1 MSTTIDNRVVSMTFD
16 NKDFETNAQTSINT
30 LAKLKESLNLSGAA
44 QGMDEINSAAKDITA
59 LEGYG
64 AAVETVGSKFNVLQE
79 LAIGAL
85 RKIGENLEGQ
95 AEKMIKAF
103 TIDNVSEGWNKYEE
117 KTKSIAT
124 MMAATRGDVGTI
136 YEDEEDQMA
145 YINEQMEKLNWYTD
159 ETSYNLMDMTSNI
172 GKFISNG
179 IEVDDAVSAMMGITN
194 WAGISGASI
203 NEASRAMYNLSQ
215 AMGMGKVTLMDW
227 KSIENANMATREFK
241 ETCIETAL
249 ALGTIEQVGEGVYR
263 SLQGGPEFTV
273 ESFRESLTK
282 GKWLD
287 NNVLT
292 TSLKKYSQFTEE
304 LYDLKN
310 AAKTL
315 EGDQWWD
322 TVGEMYDA
330 LEQYEKGNLNLQE
343 ISDNTGLS
351 IDDLKQRFD
360 SLTSAE
366 NELGRTALQK
376 AQEAKT
382 LKEAIA
388 SVGDAASTKWMSIFE
403 AIFGDYLRAKTLWT
417 DLAESLW
424 DIFVAPVDKAAQAV
438 KIWANLGGRDLLFGA
453 EGFQGAFSM
462 ISEAIG
468 KINQALFGWIPE
480 VKASKIAEF
489 LYNLTQ
495 SFYNAASKFHDF
507 INKLIPDDDSRI
519 ISPLEK
525 ISGFIRAIIDI
536 ASSAIGLVGSA
547 IGGIFKLFGSIAT
560 YLTTNEKSLQV
571 FRKIADVLGTIGSA
585 AMIVSGKI
593 RWMFEE
599 LKESEGVKQAIQLF
613 KDIKAAIGTVATFIA
628 DHFIKQLTGVKT
640 TIKTF
645 ATRGFRVN
653 DIVEKISNTL
663 SQVVAW
669 LRSARDAVES
679 TWRHVRAVWVLFQHS
694 ETYQRFAEAFAN
706 IKTAVEN
713 IKKSISGWFT
723 NKLEGLSKLTFE
735 NFDISGI
742 VKAVGDGIVKL
753 IVWLRHA
760 GELITDFATKAHD
773 MWEAFKES
781 ETYQRVADI
790 FKQIR
795 DFVTETYNK
804 ISGWVTDKIEKLSTL
819 KFSNFN
825 ILGTVLNGILTVL
838 GAIGIAAF
846 AAISVVAG
854 LVSNVVDLWNQFKQ
868 TEAFQVIVDAFEAI
882 KNFAID
888 IYNTVSGW
896 VSAGIDKVIEF
907 FQTDFTKINIADIV
921 QNVNDKFME
930 FVGWVTSAKDE
941 FDKFVEK
948 VKNSKLGQGISK
960 FIDDVKEVGLV
971 EAFKNAAEGIGDAIL
986 NFSLDDIDFTALA
999 TNVDSAFKTIVDWF
1013 TNAHGSFDDFVKAV
1027 KESKLGQKINAEFEQ
1042 IKQEGP
1048 IKVFTNFL
1056 DDVKKKLEEAKKAFE
1071 NTSIAQAIKTE
1082 IQKIVG
1088 VFNWLVAEFRKT
1100 KIGSLVLGKLDEIK
1114 DKLKNAKSLSD
1125 YLKTAIT
1132 TIGGF
1137 FKTIKEFF
1145 FGNSLDQKNLFE
1157 RAKGVTSSIAKGILE
1172 GLKSVDW
1179 SKYLDAAQQ
1188 GSLIWFLFNLG
1199 LFLLNFARV
1208 LNGVVAIANGL
1219 KEFGKKLKDSAKNI
1233 NKILIS
1239 FNNVL
1244 KAEAFNL
1251 DATAILKLAIA
1262 FGILTAA
1269 FYALAKLDER
1279 AYHQALMGVIMI
1291 AGIIALL
1298 IWIIKKIQ
1306 EHFDKAELV
1315 GATIHDAGQ
1324 QIGGALADFGK
1335 NLAKGIAVALKSLA
1349 GKLGMAALII
1359 AVAAAVAL
1367 IAAVIYKLQG
1377 IQWDQIKTAVAVVV
1391 GIALGLAFAVG
1402 GLANVATAFSLDQ
1415 AALVL
1420 AVALSVAKIA
1430 DVLLQIANYKGK
1442 VGGALGVMALLAV
1455 GLTAVT
1461 VILSA
1466 VPAFFPRDKALL
1478 VLGVA
1483 GSIWLLSKAVMSIGT
1498 MEKGVWQGLG
1508 VVAALGVG
1516 LWAACMAFSK
1526 IFVLPGMDGLA
1537 KMALELAVAITLLT
1551 IPVKAFANFGVER
1564 IGDLAVGI
1572 GAVVALGAGI
1582 WAFAKFAPGIKASAL
1597 SMIGLA
1603 AAIAILT
1610 IPVVAFGKLLE
1621 PAELWNGV
1629 GAVAAL
1635 AVTLGIVGLM
1645 TSKLVSAGT
1654 GAALLAI
1661 GVAIGILGLTAVGV
1675 GMYLNQAVAGL
1686 VAIGVALLAL
1696 CGIAAIAGIP
1706 LVTDGLL
1713 AIAAACIGVGIG
1725 ALGIGVGAILVVE
1738 ALKQIEG
1745 GMELVEG
1752 IVSALSNLTE
1762 TFKGIAEAFI
1772 SFFRDIN
1779 DSFNEFC
1786 EGLENNTLPVPDE
1799 SDWGFYSDMRE
1810 EAQNQLSY
1818 NNGYNDT
1825 AGYGQGVS
1833 AATRPPTPDG
1843 DDWAVFSDAVR
1854 SNVRSNFTEENGQAD
1869 ASPYY
1874 EGITRGGD
1882 AQILD
1887 LETGNVIGYVRE
1899 EAQSQLTAENGQ
1911 ADAAPYYQGI
1921 SDAATNSAFTEEHTQ
1936 RLSGRI
1942 KTYGTAAFE
1951 DAKPAVVKGAEALGQ
1966 EVGTACG
1973 NAFPDLAE
1981 VTNTQ
1986 FANMNQAVVDN
1997 TDPSVAY
2004 WQNYMAQVNGAF
2016 QNGSNDVENTSM
2028 GFTPLQWLM
2037 PNMNI
2042 DPAANELLNG
2052 FNGMSHG
2059 IDTAMADV
2067 TNSINSIDING
2078 MVSQAYSGVNEELDS
2093 ITADFTDF
2101 STDIGSVLGGE
2112 NNPINMLGSDW
2123 SAGFPDVQTMIN
2135 GNLESLMGDFNG
2147 YIPQYEALGSGA
2159 AGTGYLNTFASG
2171 MEQVYPNIETQ
2182 MGTYSDGLLSQF
2194 TDNVSEY
2201 GTTAQNSINSMTQTY
2216 QNNYTPLYNSA
2227 QDLANQAVLGAD
2239 STVSGWQASAAN
2251 AAAGYINTLSYYYQD
2266 FYNTGAEAAGYA
2278 HQGFDDYLGINSPS
2292 KLFGESGYYS
2302 VLGFA
2307 NAVNDYSSM
2316 ASNATTGMADEAL
2329 NAVSNSI
2336 RNINEMMLSGID
2348 PNPAIRPV
2356 MDLSGVENGLSA
2368 MNGMIDSSS
2377 TYEAAM
2383 NGISMGG
2390 TTTFGQMLDL
2400 LSNSISRFTPE
2411 SSRPIVIN
2419 VTGGNNANA
2428 DQIADR
2434 VMYRLNTEL
2443 RRGKAAMA

>member
-44 QGMDEINSAAKDITA
+44 QGMDEINNAAKDVTA

-85 RKIGENLEGQ
+85 RKIGADLEGQ
-95 AEKMIKAF
+95 AEKMLKAF
-103 TIDNVSEGWNKYEE
+103 TIDNISQGWTKYEE

-124 MMAATRGDVGTI
+124 MMAATRGDIGTI

-145 YINEQMEKLNWYTD
+145 YINEQMDKLNWYTD

-227 KSIENANMATREFK
+227 KSVENANMATREFK

-273 ESFRESLTK
+273 DSFRESLTE

-287 NNVLT
+287 NTVLT

-310 AAKTL
+310 AATTL

-330 LEQYEKGNLNLQE
+330 LEQYEAGSLDLQE
-343 ISDNTGLS
+343 ISDQTGLS
-351 IDDLKQRFD
+351 VDDLKARFD

-376 AQEAKT
+376 SQEAKT

-388 SVGDAASTKWMSIFE
+388 SVGDAASTKWMSVFE

-424 DIFVAPVDKAAQAV
+424 DIFVSPIDKAAQAV

-462 ISEAIG
+462 IAETLG

-489 LYNLTQ
+489 LYGLTQ
-495 SFYNAASKFHDF
+495 SFYDAVSKFHDF
-507 INKLIPDDDSRI
+507 INKLIPDDENDRI
-519 ISPLEK
+519 IGPLEK
-525 ISGFIRAIIDI
+525 ISWFIQAIIDA
-536 ASSAIGLVGSA
+536 ASGAIGLVGSA

-560 YLTTNEKSLQV
+560 YLTTNEKSLEV
-571 FRKIADVLGTIGSA
+571 FRKIADVLGAIGNA
-585 AMIVSGKI
+585 ARIVSGKI
-593 RWMFEE
+593 RWVFES
-599 LKESEGVKQAIQLF
+599 LKESEGVKQVIQLF
-613 KDIKAAIGTVATFIA
+613 NDIKTAVGTVATFIA
-628 DHFIKQLTGVKT
+628 DHFIKQLTGVKNNVEE
-640 TIKTF
+640 F
-645 ATRGFRVN
+645 AFRGFRVGA
-653 DIVEKISNTL
+653 IVTAISNIL
-663 SQVVAW
+663 SQIVAW
-669 LRSARDAVES
+669 LRAAKDNIAAMWENVKA
-679 TWRHVRAVWVLFQHS
+679 TWETFKQT

-706 IKTAVEN
+706 IKASVEN

-723 NKLEGLSKLTFE
+723 KKLEGLSKLTFE
-735 NFDISGI
+735 NFDISNI
-742 VKAVGDGIVKL
+742 VSTVGDWLVKF
-753 IVWLRHA
+753 IGWLGHA
-760 GELITDFATKAHD
+760 AELIMDFATKAHD
-773 MWEAFKES
+773 MWEVFKES
-781 ETYQRVADI
+781 ETYQKVADI

-819 KFSNFN
+819 KFSNFD
-825 ILGTVLNGILTVL
+825 ILGTILNGILTVL

-846 AAISVVAG
+846 AAVSVVAN
-854 LVSNVVDLWNQFKQ
+854 LVTSVVDLWNQFKQ
-868 TEAFQVIVDAFEAI
+868 TEAFQVLVDAFKAI
-882 KNFAID
+882 KDFAID

-896 VSAGIDKVIEF
+896 VGAGIDKVIEF

-960 FIDDVKEVGLV
+960 FIEDVKEVGLV
-971 EAFKNAAEGIGDAIL
+971 EAFKNAAEGIGEAIT
-986 NFSLDDIDFTALA
+986 NFSLDDIDFNAIA
-999 TNVDSAFKTIVDWF
+999 TNVDSAFQGIVKWF
-1013 TNAHGSFDDFVKAV
+1013 NDAHGSFDDFVKAV
-1027 KESKLGQKINAEFEQ
+1027 KESKLGQKINSEFEQ

-1048 IKVFTNFL
+1048 IKVFTDFL

-1071 NTSIAQAIKTE
+1071 NTSIAKAITTE

-1100 KIGSLVLGKLDEIK
+1100 KIGSLVLGKIDEIK

-1125 YLKTAIT
+1125 YLKTAIS

-1145 FGNSLDQKNLFE
+1145 FGNGLDQKNLFE
-1157 RAKGVTSSIAKGILE
+1157 RAKETTSSIAKGILE

-1188 GSLIWFLFNLG
+1188 GSLIWFLVSLG
-1199 LFLLNFARV
+1199 AFLFNFARV
-1208 LNGVVAIANGL
+1208 LGGVVSIANGL

-1291 AGIIALL
+1291 AGVIALL

-1306 EHFDKAELV
+1306 DHFDKTELV

-1349 GKLGMAALII
+1349 GKLGMAALIV
-1359 AVAAAVAL
+1359 AVGVAVAL

-1377 IQWDQIKTAVAVVV
+1377 IKWDDIKTAVEVVI
-1391 GIALGLAFAVG
+1391 GIAVGLGVAVW
-1402 GLANVATAFSLDQ
+1402 LLSKVATSFSLDQ

-1420 AVALSVAKIA
+1420 GFALAIGKIA
-1430 DVLLQIANYKGK
+1430 DVLLQIASYEGEIWTALE
-1442 VGGALGVMALLAV
+1442 VIGWIALGLTIATVAISRLGALLPGANAW
-1455 GLTAVT
+1455 
-1461 VILSA
+1461 
-1466 VPAFFPRDKALL
+1466 L
-1478 VLGVA
+1478 VLGIA
-1483 GSIWLLSKAVMSIGT
+1483 GGIWILAQTLIDLSKLEGDVSS
-1498 MEKGVWQGLG
+1498 GVEVLVSLAFGLYG
-1508 VVAALGVG
+1508 
-1516 LWAACMAFSK
+1516 ACLMFSK
-1526 IFVLPGMDGLA
+1526 IVVMPEMAGLG
-1537 KMALELAVAITLLT
+1537 KFALELAFALTLLT
-1551 IPVKAFANFGVER
+1551 IPVKAFANFDDWKKLGQG
-1564 IGDLAVGI
+1564 IIAVGL
-1572 GAVVALGAGI
+1572 LGLGI
-1582 WAFAKFAPGIKASAL
+1582 WAFSKFAPAFEVSAL

-1610 IPVVAFGKLLE
+1610 IPVSVFSQMDFNGLMQ
-1621 PAELWNGV
+1621 GV
-1629 GAVAAL
+1629 GAVGLLAL
-1635 AVTLGIVGLM
+1635 ALGAVAYVTSNLTSVG
-1645 TSKLVSAGT
+1645 AGV
-1654 GAALLAI
+1654 ALLAI
-1661 GVAIGILGLTAVGV
+1661 AAAIAILGATAVGV
-1675 GMYLNQAVAGL
+1675 GMYFDQAATGL
-1686 VAIGVALLAL
+1686 VTIGVALLAL

-1706 LVTDGLL
+1706 LVTEGLI
-1713 AIAAACIGVGIG
+1713 AIAAACAGVGIG

-1762 TFKGIAEAFI
+1762 TFKGIAEAFV

-1786 EGLENNTLPVPDE
+1786 EGLENGTLEPPDD

-1810 EAQNQLSY
+1810 EVQNQLSY
-1818 NNGYNDT
+1818 DNGYNDT
-1825 AGYGQGVS
+1825 VGYAQGVS
-1833 AATRPPTPDG
+1833 AATHPWTPDQE
-1843 DDWAVFSDAVR
+1843 DFAVYSDAVR
-1854 SNVRSNFTEENGQAD
+1854 SNVRSNFTEENGMAD
-1869 ASPYY
+1869 VAPYY

-2042 DPAANELLNG
+2042 DPAATELLNG
-2052 FNGMSHG
+2052 FNGMSQG

-2078 MVSQAYSGVNEELDS
+2078 MVSQAYGGVSEELDS

-2135 GNLESLMGDFNG
+2135 GNLNSLMSDFNE

-2171 MEQVYPNIETQ
+2171 MQQVYPNIETQ
-2182 MGTYSDGLLSQF
+2182 MGTYSEGLLSQF
-2194 TDNVSEY
+2194 TDNVSDY
-2201 GTTAQNSINSMTQTY
+2201 GTTAQDSINAMTQTY

-2227 QDLANQAVLGAD
+2227 QGLANQAVLGAD

-2307 NAVNDYSSM
+2307 NAVGSYSSM
-2316 ASNATTGMADEAL
+2316 ASDATTSMADEAL

-2356 MDLSGVENGLSA
+2356 MDLSGVENGLNA

-2383 NGISMGG
+2383 NGLSMSG

-2400 LSNSISRFTPE
+2400 LSSSISRFNPD

>member
-64 AAVETVGSKFNVLQE
+64 AAVETVGGKFNVLQE

-159 ETSYNLMDMTSNI
+159 ETSYNLLDMTSNI

-179 IEVDDAVSAMMGITN
+179 VEVDDAVSAMMGITN

-203 NEASRAMYNLSQ
+203 QEASRAMYNLSQ

-227 KSIENANMATREFK
+227 KSIENANMATKEFK

-249 ALGTIEQVGEGVYR
+249 ALGTIQEVGEGVYR
-263 SLQGGPEFTV
+263 SIEGGPEFTV

-287 NNVLT
+287 NDVLT

-310 AAKTL
+310 AATTL

-403 AIFGDYLRAKTLWT
+403 AIFGDYLRSKKLWT

-424 DIFVAPVDKAAQAV
+424 DIFVSPIDTAAQAV
-438 KIWANLGGRDLLFGA
+438 KMWANLGGRDLLFGA
-453 EGFQGAFSM
+453 EGVQGALSLV
-462 ISEAIG
+462 SEALG
-468 KINQALFGWIPE
+468 KINSVLFGWVPE
-480 VKASKIAEF
+480 LKASQIAEF
-489 LYNLTQ
+489 LYGLTEA
-495 SFYNAASKFHDF
+495 FYNAAQKFHDF
-507 INKLIPDDDSRI
+507 IDKLIPDEDEEKKMLSPFSGVLRFFHSI
-519 ISPLEK
+519 IGLGSSILSVVGGV
-525 ISGFIRAIIDI
+525 ISGI
-536 ASSAIGLVGSA
+536 VGV
-547 IGGIFKLFGSIAT
+547 FGSIAE
-560 YLTTNEKSLQV
+560 YLVTNEKSLEI
-571 FRKIADVLGTIGSA
+571 FRAIGNTFSWIARVIERLPGRLKSFFD
-585 AMIVSGKI
+585 K
-593 RWMFEE
+593 
-599 LKESEGVKQAIQLF
+599 LKESEGVKALLQLVN
-613 KDIKAAIGTVATFIA
+613 DIKTAIGGVATFIA
-628 DHFIKQLTGVKT
+628 DKLLGGISKVKNV
-640 TIKTF
+640 F
-645 ATRGFRVN
+645 M
-653 DIVEKISNTL
+653 DIFYNGDALLSKMVKPISNTI
-663 SQVVAW
+663 SQIVAW
-669 LRSARDAVES
+669 LRAAKDSITTISHMVKI
-679 TWRHVRAVWVLFQHS
+679 TWQNFQQS

-706 IKTAVEN
+706 IKTSVEN

-723 NKLEGLSKLTFE
+723 NKLKALSNLTFE
-735 NFDISGI
+735 NFNISGI
-742 VKAVGDGIVKL
+742 VGKVGKAIMGL

-773 MWEAFKES
+773 MWESFKES
-781 ETYQRVADI
+781 ETYQKVADI

-819 KFSNFN
+819 KFSNFD

-868 TEAFQVIVDAFEAI
+868 TEAFQVLVDAFEAI

-960 FIDDVKEVGLV
+960 FIDDVKKVGLV

-986 NFSLDDIDFTALA
+986 NFSLDDIDFTAFA
-999 TNVDSAFKTIVDWF
+999 TNVDSAFKTIVTWF

-1100 KIGSLVLGKLDEIK
+1100 KIGSLVLGKIDEIK

-1125 YLKTAIT
+1125 YLKTAIS

-1145 FGNSLDQKNLFE
+1145 FGNGLDQKNLFE

-1208 LNGVVAIANGL
+1208 LNGVVSIAKGL

-1279 AYHQALMGVIMI
+1279 AYHQALFGVIMI
-1291 AGIIALL
+1291 AGVIALL

-1306 EHFDKAELV
+1306 EHFDKTELV

-1377 IQWDQIKTAVAVVV
+1377 IKLDEIKTAVEVVI
-1391 GIALGLAFAVG
+1391 GIAVGLGVAVG
-1402 GLANVATAFSLDQ
+1402 VLSKLATSFSLDQ

-1420 AVALSVAKIA
+1420 AFALAIGKIA
-1430 DVLLQIANYKGK
+1430 DVLLQIASYEGEIWT
-1442 VGGALGVMALLAV
+1442 ALGVIGLIALGLTIATVAISKLGALLPGAN
-1455 GLTAVT
+1455 AW
-1461 VILSA
+1461 
-1466 VPAFFPRDKALL
+1466 L
-1478 VLGVA
+1478 VLGIA
-1483 GSIWLLSKAVMSIGT
+1483 GGIWILAQTLIDLSKLEGDISS
-1498 MEKGVWQGLG
+1498 GVEVLVSLAFGLYG
-1508 VVAALGVG
+1508 
-1516 LWAACMAFSK
+1516 ACLMFSK
-1526 IFVLPGMDGLA
+1526 IVVMPEMAGLG
-1537 KMALELAVAITLLT
+1537 KFALELAFALTLLT
-1551 IPVKAFANFGVER
+1551 IPVKAFAKFDDWKKLGQG
-1564 IGDLAVGI
+1564 IIAVGL
-1572 GAVVALGAGI
+1572 LGAGI
-1582 WAFAKFAPGIKASAL
+1582 WAFAQFAPAFEVSAL

-1610 IPVVAFGKLLE
+1610 IPVAVFSQMDFNGLMQ
-1621 PAELWNGV
+1621 GV
-1629 GAVAAL
+1629 GAVGLLAL
-1635 AVTLGIVGLM
+1635 ALGAVAAVTSELTDVG
-1645 TSKLVSAGT
+1645 AGL
-1654 GAALLAI
+1654 ALLAI
-1661 GVAIGILGLTAVGV
+1661 AAGIAILGATAVGV
-1675 GMYLNQAVAGL
+1675 GMYFDQAAKGL
-1686 VAIGVALLAL
+1686 ITIGVALLAL

-1706 LVTDGLL
+1706 LVTDGLI
-1713 AIAAACIGVGIG
+1713 AIGIACAGVGVS
-1725 ALGIGVGAILVVE
+1725 ALGIGVGAVLIVN

-1745 GMELVEG
+1745 GMELCELIVQQITGLVEG
-1752 IVSALSNLTE
+1752 FGAL
-1762 TFKGIAEAFI
+1762 ADAAV
-1772 SFFRDIN
+1772 SFFSDISN
-1779 DSFNEFC
+1779 DFNEFK
-1786 EGLENNTLPVPDE
+1786 EGLQNGTLEPPDDA
-1799 SDWGFYSDMRE
+1799 DWGFYSDMRE

-1818 NNGYNDT
+1818 DNGYNDT
-1825 AGYGQGVS
+1825 VGYAQGVS
-1833 AATRPPTPDG
+1833 AATHPWTPDQE
-1843 DDWAVFSDAVR
+1843 DFAVYSDAVR
-1854 SNVRSNFTEENGQAD
+1854 SNVRSNFTEENGMAD
-1869 ASPYY
+1869 VAPYY
-1874 EGITRGGD
+1874 AGITRGGD

-1899 EAQSQLTAENGQ
+1899 EAQSQLTEENGQ

-1951 DAKPAVVKGAEALGQ
+1951 DAKPAVVKGAEALGK

-2016 QNGSNDVENTSM
+2016 QTGSNDVENTSM

-2042 DPAANELLNG
+2042 DPAATELLNG
-2052 FNGMSHG
+2052 FNGMSLG

-2067 TNSINSIDING
+2067 TNTINGIDING
-2078 MVSQAYSGVNEELDS
+2078 MVSQAYGGVSEELDS

-2101 STDIGSVLGGE
+2101 STDIGDVLGGE

-2147 YIPQYEALGSGA
+2147 YIQQYEALGSGA

-2194 TDNVSEY
+2194 TDNVSDY
-2201 GTTAQNSINSMTQTY
+2201 GTTAQDSINAMTQTY

-2227 QDLANQAVLGAD
+2227 QGLANQAVLGAD
-2239 STVSGWQASAAN
+2239 SAVSGWQTSAAN

-2266 FYNTGAEAAGYA
+2266 FYNTGAEAADYA

-2307 NAVNDYSSM
+2307 NAVNDYSGM
-2316 ASNATTGMADEAL
+2316 ASNATTSMADEAL

-2383 NGISMGG
+2383 NGLSMSG

-2400 LSNSISRFTPE
+2400 LSSSISRFNPE

>member
-44 QGMDEINSAAKDITA
+44 QGMDEINNAAKDVTA

-85 RKIGENLEGQ
+85 RKIGADLEGQ
-95 AEKMIKAF
+95 AEKMLKAF
-103 TIDNVSEGWNKYEE
+103 TIDNVSQGWTKYEE

-124 MMAATRGDVGTI
+124 MMAATRGDIGTI

-145 YINEQMEKLNWYTD
+145 YINEQMDKLNWYTD

-227 KSIENANMATREFK
+227 KSVENANMATREFK

-273 ESFRESLTK
+273 DSFRESLTE

-287 NNVLT
+287 NTVLT

-310 AAKTL
+310 AATTL

-330 LEQYEKGNLNLQE
+330 LEQYEKGNLDLQE

-438 KIWANLGGRDLLFGA
+438 KMWANLGGRDLLFGA

-495 SFYNAASKFHDF
+495 SFYDAASKFHDF
-507 INKLIPDDDSRI
+507 INKLIPDDENDRI
-519 ISPLEK
+519 IGPLER
-525 ISGFIRAIIDI
+525 ISWFIQAIIGA

-547 IGGIFKLFGSIAT
+547 IGGVFKLFGSIAT
-560 YLTTNEKSLQV
+560 YLTTNEKSLEV
-571 FRKIADVLGTIGSA
+571 FSKIAHVLGTIGDMA
-585 AMIVSGKI
+585 RVVSNKI
-593 RWMFEE
+593 KWVFEE

-628 DHFIKQLTGVKT
+628 DRFIRQLTGIET
-640 TIKTF
+640 TVTKFTF
-645 ATRGFRVN
+645 RGFRVN

-669 LRSARDAVES
+669 LRSARDAIEA
-679 TWRHVRAVWVLFQHS
+679 TWRHVRATWVLFQQS

-706 IKTAVEN
+706 IKAAVEN

-735 NFDISGI
+735 NFDISKI
-742 VKAVGDGIVKL
+742 VSTVGDWLVKL

-760 GELITDFATKAHD
+760 GELIMDFATKAHD
-773 MWEAFKES
+773 MWEVFKES

-819 KFSNFN
+819 KFSNFD
-825 ILGTVLNGILTVL
+825 ILGTILNGILTVL
-838 GAIGIAAF
+838 GAIGMAAF
-846 AAISVVAG
+846 AAVSVIAS
-854 LVSNVVDLWNQFKQ
+854 LVTSVVDLWNQFKQ
-868 TEAFQVIVDAFEAI
+868 TEAFQVLVDAFKAI
-882 KNFAID
+882 KDFAID
-888 IYNTVSGW
+888 IYNTVGGW

-960 FIDDVKEVGLV
+960 FIEDVKEVGLV
-971 EAFKNAAEGIGDAIL
+971 EAFKNAAEGIGEAIT
-986 NFSLDDIDFTALA
+986 NFSLDDIDFNAIA
-999 TNVDSAFKTIVDWF
+999 TNVDSAFQDIVKWF
-1013 TNAHGSFDDFVKAV
+1013 NDAHGSFDDFVKAV
-1027 KESKLGQKINAEFEQ
+1027 KESALGQKINAEFEQ

-1048 IKVFTNFL
+1048 IKVFTDFL

-1100 KIGSLVLGKLDEIK
+1100 KIGSLVLGKIDEIK

-1125 YLKTAIT
+1125 YLKTAIS

-1145 FGNSLDQKNLFE
+1145 FGNGLDQKNLFE

-1188 GSLIWFLFNLG
+1188 GSLIWFLVSLG
-1199 LFLLNFARV
+1199 AFLFNFARV
-1208 LNGVVAIANGL
+1208 LGGVVSIANGL

-1251 DATAILKLAIA
+1251 DATAILKIALA

-1291 AGIIALL
+1291 AAIIAILVFV
-1298 IWIIKKIQ
+1298 IKKIQ
-1306 EHFDKAELV
+1306 DHFDKTELI

-1349 GKLGMAALII
+1349 GKLGLAALII

-1377 IQWDQIKTAVAVVV
+1377 VDFTKMGPAITAVVLIAAGLGAAVW
-1391 GIALGLAFAVG
+1391 ALSK
-1402 GLANVATAFSLDQ
+1402 VATSFSLGQ

-1420 AVALSVAKIA
+1420 AFALAIGKIA
-1430 DVLLQIANYKGK
+1430 DVLLQIASYEGEIWTALEVIGLIALGLTIATVAISKL
-1442 VGGALGVMALLAV
+1442 GALLPGANAW
-1455 GLTAVT
+1455 
-1461 VILSA
+1461 
-1466 VPAFFPRDKALL
+1466 L
-1478 VLGVA
+1478 VLGIA
-1483 GSIWLLSKAVMSIGT
+1483 GGIWILAQTLIDLSKLEGDISS
-1498 MEKGVWQGLG
+1498 GVEVLVSLAFGLYG
-1508 VVAALGVG
+1508 
-1516 LWAACMAFSK
+1516 ACLMFSK
-1526 IFVLPGMDGLA
+1526 ITVMPEMAGLG
-1537 KMALELAVAITLLT
+1537 KFALELAFALTILT
-1551 IPVKAFANFGVER
+1551 IPVKAFANFDDWKKLGQG
-1564 IGDLAVGI
+1564 IIAVGL
-1572 GAVVALGAGI
+1572 LGAGI
-1582 WAFAKFAPGIKASAL
+1582 WAFSKFAPAFEVSAL

-1610 IPVVAFGKLLE
+1610 IPVSVFSQMDFNGLMQ
-1621 PAELWNGV
+1621 GV
-1629 GAVAAL
+1629 GAVGLLAL
-1635 AVTLGIVGLM
+1635 ALGAVAAV
-1645 TSKLVSAGT
+1645 TSKLTSAGA
-1654 GAALLAI
+1654 GVALLAI
-1661 GVAIGILGLTAVGV
+1661 AAAIAILGATAVGV
-1675 GMYLNQAVAGL
+1675 GMYLDQAVAGL
-1686 VAIGVALLAL
+1686 IAIGVALLAL
-1696 CGIAAIAGIP
+1696 CGIGAIAGID
-1706 LVTDGLL
+1706 LVTTGLL

-1786 EGLENNTLPVPDE
+1786 EGLENGTLEPPDDA
-1799 SDWGFYSDMRE
+1799 DWGFYSDMRE

-1818 NNGYNDT
+1818 DNGYNDT
-1825 AGYGQGVS
+1825 VGYAQGVS
-1833 AATRPPTPDG
+1833 AATHPWTPDQE
-1843 DDWAVFSDAVR
+1843 DFAVYSDAVR
-1854 SNVRSNFTEENGQAD
+1854 SNVRSNFTMENGQAD
-1869 ASPYY
+1869 VAPYY

-1882 AQILD
+1882 SQILD

-1973 NAFPDLAE
+1973 NSFPDLAA

-1986 FANMNQAVVDN
+1986 FANMNQSIVDN
-1997 TDPSVAY
+1997 TAPNVAY

-2016 QNGSNDVENTSM
+2016 QTGSNDVENTSM

-2042 DPAANELLNG
+2042 DPAATELLNG
-2052 FNGMSHG
+2052 FNGMSLG

-2067 TNSINSIDING
+2067 TNTINGIDING
-2078 MVSQAYSGVNEELDS
+2078 MMSEAYAGVGEELDS

-2112 NNPINMLGSDW
+2112 NNPINMFGSDW
-2123 SAGFPDVQTMIN
+2123 SEGFPGVETMIN

-2147 YIPQYEALGSGA
+2147 YIPQYEALGNGA

-2194 TDNVSEY
+2194 TDNVSDY
-2201 GTTAQNSINSMTQTY
+2201 GTTAQDSINAMAQTY

-2227 QDLANQAVLGAD
+2227 QGLANQAVLGAD

-2307 NAVNDYSSM
+2307 NAVGSYSSM
-2316 ASNATTGMADEAL
+2316 ASDATTSMADEAL

-2356 MDLSGVENGLSA
+2356 MDLSGVENGLNA

-2383 NGISMGG
+2383 NGLSMSG

-2400 LSNSISRFTPE
+2400 LSSSISRFNPD
-2411 SSRPIVIN
+2411 SNRPIVIN

>member
-44 QGMDEINSAAKDITA
+44 QGMDEINNAAKDVTA

-64 AAVETVGSKFNVLQE
+64 AAVETVGGKFNVLQE

-85 RKIGENLEGQ
+85 RKIGADLEGQ
-95 AEKMIKAF
+95 AEKMLKAF
-103 TIDNVSEGWNKYEE
+103 TIDNVSEGWTKYEE

-124 MMAATRGDVGTI
+124 MMAATRGDIGTI

-145 YINEQMEKLNWYTD
+145 YINEQMDKLNWYTD

-227 KSIENANMATREFK
+227 KSVENANMATREFK

-273 ESFRESLTK
+273 DSFRESLTE

-287 NNVLT
+287 NTVLT

-310 AAKTL
+310 AATTL

-330 LEQYEKGNLNLQE
+330 LEQYEAGSLDLQE
-343 ISDNTGLS
+343 ISDQTGLS
-351 IDDLKQRFD
+351 VDDLKARFD

-376 AQEAKT
+376 SQEAKT

-388 SVGDAASTKWMSIFE
+388 SVGDAASTKWMSVFE

-507 INKLIPDDDSRI
+507 INKLIPDDENDRI

-585 AMIVSGKI
+585 AMIVSDKI
-593 RWMFEE
+593 KQLFEE

-613 KDIKAAIGTVATFIA
+613 KDIKAAVGTVATFIA
-628 DHFIKQLTGVKT
+628 DRFIKQLTGVKT

-653 DIVEKISNTL
+653 DIVTAISNTL

-669 LRSARDAVES
+669 LRSAKDSITTISHMVKL
-679 TWRHVRAVWVLFQHS
+679 TWQHFQQS

-706 IKTAVEN
+706 IKTSVEN

-735 NFDISGI
+735 NFNISGI
-742 VKAVGDGIVKL
+742 VGKVGKAIVNF
-753 IVWLRHA
+753 IHWLWSA
-760 GELITDFATKAHD
+760 GELISDFATKAHN

-819 KFSNFN
+819 KFSNFD
-825 ILGTVLNGILTVL
+825 ILGTILNGILTVL

-846 AAISVVAG
+846 AAVSVIAG
-854 LVSNVVDLWNQFKQ
+854 LVSTVVDLWNQFKQ
-868 TEAFQVIVDAFEAI
+868 TEAFQVLVDAFEAI
-882 KNFAID
+882 KNFAIE

-907 FQTDFTKINIADIV
+907 FQTDFTKIDIAQIV

-930 FVGWVTSAKDE
+930 FVDWVTSAKDE

-960 FIDDVKEVGLV
+960 FIEDVKEVGLV
-971 EAFKNAAEGIGDAIL
+971 EAFKNAAEGIGEAIT
-986 NFSLDDIDFTALA
+986 NFSLDDIDFNAIA
-999 TNVDSAFKTIVDWF
+999 TNVDSAFQGIVKWF
-1013 TNAHGSFDDFVKAV
+1013 NDAHGSFDDFVKAV
-1027 KESKLGQKINAEFEQ
+1027 KESKLGQKINSEFEQ

-1048 IKVFTNFL
+1048 IKVFTDFL

-1100 KIGSLVLGKLDEIK
+1100 KIGSLVLGKIDEIK

-1125 YLKTAIT
+1125 YLKTAIS

-1145 FGNSLDQKNLFE
+1145 FGNGLDQKNLFE
-1157 RAKGVTSSIAKGILE
+1157 RAKETTSSIAKGILE
-1172 GLKSVDW
+1172 GLKSVEW
-1179 SKYLDAAQQ
+1179 EKYLDAAQQ

-1199 LFLLNFARV
+1199 LFLFNFARV
-1208 LNGVVAIANGL
+1208 LGGVVSIANGL

-1251 DATAILKLAIA
+1251 DATAILKIALA

-1291 AGIIALL
+1291 AAIIAILVFV
-1298 IWIIKKIQ
+1298 IKKIQ
-1306 EHFDKAELV
+1306 DHFDKTELI

-1349 GKLGMAALII
+1349 GKLGMAALIV
-1359 AVAAAVAL
+1359 AVGVAVAL

-1377 IQWDQIKTAVAVVV
+1377 IKWDDIKTAVEVVV
-1391 GIALGLAFAVG
+1391 GIAVGLMVAVG
-1402 GLANVATAFSLDQ
+1402 ILGKAATEFSSGQ
-1415 AALVL
+1415 
-1420 AVALSVAKIA
+1420 
-1430 DVLLQIANYKGK
+1430 
-1442 VGGALGVMALLAV
+1442 
-1455 GLTAVT
+1455 
-1461 VILSA
+1461 
-1466 VPAFFPRDKALL
+1466 ALL
-1478 VLGVA
+1478 VLAFAFSIYKLAEVFVA
-1483 GSIWLLSKAVMSIGT
+1483 ISEMKGNVDLAFQVIGSLAIGLFVCGSWLSKVATQFSMSQALLVIGIGGSIWLLAQTFAKLANLEGQIDQAAMVM
-1498 MEKGVWQGLG
+1498 
-1508 VVAALGVG
+1508 AALAVG
-1516 LWAACMAFSK
+1516 LYFACLKFSQ
-1526 IFVLPGMDGLA
+1526 ISVMPGVDGLA
-1537 KMALELAVAITLLT
+1537 KLALELALALTFLT
-1551 IPVKAFANFGVER
+1551 IPVKAFSKVEDFWKLEQGVLAVAECAAILLGFCYLAPQFNFG
-1564 IGDLAVGI
+1564 
-1572 GAVVALGAGI
+1572 
-1582 WAFAKFAPGIKASAL
+1582 AL
-1597 SMIGLA
+1597 SLIGLA
-1603 AAIAILT
+1603 IAIAILT
-1610 IPVVAFGKLLE
+1610 IPVVAFAKLVN
-1621 PAELWNGV
+1621 PTELQNAV
-1629 GAVAAL
+1629 GAVGLLTLAL
-1635 AVTLGIVGLM
+1635 GAVAYAVSGLTNVG
-1645 TSKLVSAGT
+1645 A

-1661 GVAIGILGLTAVGV
+1661 AAAIAIFGIT
-1675 GMYLNQAVAGL
+1675 
-1686 VAIGVALLAL
+1686 AIGVGYYFEYAAQGL
-1696 CGIAAIAGIP
+1696 GIIAAAIVALVGLGALAGIP
-1706 LVTDGLL
+1706 FVAAGLW
-1713 AIAAACIGVGIG
+1713 AIAAACAGVGIG

-1745 GMELVEG
+1745 GMELLEG
-1752 IVSALSNLTE
+1752 IVKGLSDLTS
-1762 TFKGIAEAFI
+1762 TFEGIANAFI
-1772 SFFRDIN
+1772 SFFRDVS

-1786 EGLENNTLPVPDE
+1786 DGLEHNTLPVPDD

-1818 NNGYNDT
+1818 DNGYNDT
-1825 AGYGQGVS
+1825 SGYGQGVS
-1833 AATRPPTPDG
+1833 AATRPPTPDS

-1854 SNVRSNFTEENGQAD
+1854 SNVRGNFTTENGQAD
-1869 ASPYY
+1869 VAPYY

-1882 AQILD
+1882 NQILD

-1973 NAFPDLAE
+1973 NSFPDLAE

-2004 WQNYMAQVNGAF
+2004 WQNYMTQVNSAF
-2016 QNGSNDVENTSM
+2016 QTGSNNVENTSQ

-2042 DPAANELLNG
+2042 DPAATELLNG
-2052 FNGMSHG
+2052 FNGMSLG

-2078 MVSQAYSGVNEELDS
+2078 MMSQAYAGVGEELDS

-2112 NNPINMLGSDW
+2112 NNPINMFGSDW
-2123 SAGFPDVQTMIN
+2123 SEGFPGVETMIN

-2147 YIPQYEALGSGA
+2147 YIPQYEALGNGA

-2194 TDNVSEY
+2194 TDNVSDY
-2201 GTTAQNSINSMTQTY
+2201 GTTAQDSINAMTQTY

-2227 QDLANQAVLGAD
+2227 QGLANQAVLGAD

-2307 NAVNDYSSM
+2307 NAVGSYSSM
-2316 ASNATTGMADEAL
+2316 ASDATTSMADEAL

-2336 RNINEMMLSGID
+2336 RNINETMLSGID

-2356 MDLSGVENGLSA
+2356 MDLSGVENGLNA

-2383 NGISMGG
+2383 NGLSMSG

-2400 LSNSISRFTPE
+2400 LSSSISRFNPD